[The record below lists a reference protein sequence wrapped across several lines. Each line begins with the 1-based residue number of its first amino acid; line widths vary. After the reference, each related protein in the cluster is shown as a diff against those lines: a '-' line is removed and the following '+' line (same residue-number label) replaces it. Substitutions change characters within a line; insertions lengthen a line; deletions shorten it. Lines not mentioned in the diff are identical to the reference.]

1 MEKTNVT
8 CYYFFING
16 LFGRN
21 RKAKQEMF
29 YVVKHSPVKVDLE
42 QVKAL
47 MNEKIKAL
55 KPRGEFVVKLVEQDG
70 TIENDSGVNI
80 YTTKIE
86 FNKKPLLLEKRLGV

>member
-8 CYYFFING
+8 CYYFFISG

-29 YVVKHSPVKVDLE
+29 YVVKQSPVKVDLE

-47 MNEKIKAL
+47 MNEKLKAL
-55 KPRGEFVVKLVEQDG
+55 KPRGEFTVKLIEQDG
-70 TIENDSGVNI
+70 TIENDSGVQI

>member
-8 CYYFFING
+8 CYYFFISG

-21 RKAKQEMF
+21 RKTRQEMF
-29 YVVKHSPVKVDLE
+29 YVVRQSPVKVDLE

-47 MNEKIKAL
+47 MNEKLKAL
-55 KPRGEFVVKLVEQDG
+55 KPRGEFTVKLIEQDG
-70 TIENDSGVNI
+70 TIENDSGVQI